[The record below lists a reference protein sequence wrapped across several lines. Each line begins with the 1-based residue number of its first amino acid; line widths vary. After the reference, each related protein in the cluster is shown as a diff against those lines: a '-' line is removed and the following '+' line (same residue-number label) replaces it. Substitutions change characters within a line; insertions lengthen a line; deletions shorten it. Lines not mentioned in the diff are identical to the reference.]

1 MIELI
6 LGILVLIAMVAAG
19 LFVAFAGAMSDS
31 QNADQIVAP
40 YLWGILII
48 GGVVESIL
56 LFIWFA
62 KHKGWS

>member
-6 LGILVLIAMVAAG
+6 LGVLVLVGMGVAG
-19 LFVAFAGAMSDS
+19 FFVVAAGAMSDS
-31 QNADQIVAP
+31 QDATRIVTP
-40 YLWGILII
+40 YLWSILIV
-48 GGVVESIL
+48 GGGIEGLL